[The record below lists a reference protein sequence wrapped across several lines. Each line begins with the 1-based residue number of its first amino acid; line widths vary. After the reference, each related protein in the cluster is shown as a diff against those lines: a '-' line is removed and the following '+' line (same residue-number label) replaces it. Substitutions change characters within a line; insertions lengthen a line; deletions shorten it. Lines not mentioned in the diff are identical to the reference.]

1 MQRVGTKIALGFLL
15 GSLGVGVGCKRSST
29 APGAAPGAAAGARSM
44 AVQVVT
50 VEVRAQPVREIVP
63 LVGSVAAN
71 EIVELKAETEGVVKE
86 IAFEEGGR
94 VARGALLVALDE
106 TKAAAELAETEAN
119 LKLGETTFQRAEQ
132 LLRDKLISQQEYET
146 ASATFLRSKATVE
159 LMRRRLR
166 DSKVYAPFAGIT
178 AARQISPGQV
188 ISKNTALTTL
198 VDLDT
203 VKIEVAIP
211 ERYLGQLQLG
221 QKLEFKVDAFP
232 TNRFHGEVYFISPQL
247 EDRTRTALV
256 KARLAN
262 PDGKLRGGM
271 FAKLDLTLTLR
282 ESALV
287 IPETAIVN
295 NADATMVFVVSAT
308 NTAVM
313 KPVVT
318 GLRLAGKVEIL
329 TGLNAGE
336 SVIVEGLQK
345 LGPGSPVKSAGSN
358 SAQAYQN

>member
-1 MQRVGTKIALGFLL
+1 
-15 GSLGVGVGCKRSST
+15 
-29 APGAAPGAAAGARSM
+29 M

-50 VEVRAQPVREIVP
+50 AEVRAQPVREIVP

-71 EIVELKAETEGVVKE
+71 EMVELKAETEGVVKE
-86 IAFEEGGR
+86 IAFSEGGR
-94 VARGALLVALDE
+94 VDKGALLVALDD

-119 LKLGETTFQRAEQ
+119 LKLGETTFLRSEQ

-166 DSKVYAPFAGIT
+166 DSRVHAPFSGIT
-178 AARQISPGQV
+178 GARQISPGQV

-203 VKIEVAIP
+203 VKVEVAIP

-221 QKLEFKVDAFP
+221 QSLDFRVDAYP
-232 TNRFHGEVYFISPQL
+232 TNAFRGQVYFISPQL

-262 PDGKLRGGM
+262 PDGRLRGGM

-287 IPETAIVN
+287 VPETAIVN
-295 NADATMVFVVSAT
+295 SADTTLVFTVSPT

-313 KPVVT
+313 RPVTT
-318 GLRLAGKVEIL
+318 GLRLAGKVEVL
-329 TGLNAGE
+329 TGLKAGDT
-336 SVIVEGLQK
+336 VIVEGLQK
-345 LGPGSPVKSAGSN
+345 LGPGSPVKSSGA
-358 SAQAYQN
+358 AAAKPYQN

>member
-1 MQRVGTKIALGFLL
+1 MHRFRIQGVTTVAGCFLAAL
-15 GSLGVGVGCKRSST
+15 VGCKR
-29 APGAAPGAAAGARSM
+29 AADNPAANAAASRGAG
-44 AVQVVT
+44 VQVVAVT
-50 VEVRAQPVREIVP
+50 VRSQPVREVVP

-71 EIVELKAETEGVVKE
+71 ELVELKAETDGVVKG
-86 IAFEEGGR
+86 IAFDEGGR
-94 VARGALLVALDE
+94 VQKGALLVALDE
-106 TKAAAELAETEAN
+106 TKAGAELAETEAN

-166 DSKVYAPFAGIT
+166 DSRVFAPFSGIT

-188 ISKNTALTTL
+188 ISKNTTLTTL

-203 VKIEVAIP
+203 VKIEVAVP

-221 QKLEFKVDAFP
+221 QKLDFKVDAFP
-232 TNRFHGEVYFISPQL
+232 TNLFQGNVYFISPQL

-256 KARLAN
+256 KARLNN

-282 ESALV
+282 DSALV

-295 NADATMVFVVSAT
+295 NADATMVFVISSG

-313 KPVVT
+313 KPVTT

-329 TGLNAGE
+329 TGLTAGE

-345 LGPGSPVKSAGSN
+345 IGPGSPVKSAGTN
-358 SAQAYQN
+358 AAQAYQN